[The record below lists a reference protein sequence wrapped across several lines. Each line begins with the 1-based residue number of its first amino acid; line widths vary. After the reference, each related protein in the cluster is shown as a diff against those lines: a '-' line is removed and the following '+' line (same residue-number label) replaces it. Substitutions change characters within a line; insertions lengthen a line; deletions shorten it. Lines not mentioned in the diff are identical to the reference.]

1 MLSGSVAAARYSL
14 AESILTLGG
23 EPTTHVADC
32 NRIITHAHDDDE
44 STIDAR
50 EYQLRMRSAALHLE
64 LHRLQRAAR
73 DAPCEMFGGRFMSAL
88 HVTAF
93 VLDLVG
99 RINASL
105 LRERALRASIVEWTW
120 RGTYRVALAN
130 AEWAFGMIGR
140 DPELC
145 RLLAIGARA
154 DSDALRTSCQMIGL
168 LIGAQVDPGECGA
181 HAATICCGGL
191 RTVKER

>member
-1 MLSGSVAAARYSL
+1 MQG
-14 AESILTLGG
+14 E
-23 EPTTHVADC
+23 EPTTRVAGC
-32 NRIITHAHDDDE
+32 NRSVTDALDADV

-64 LHRLQRAAR
+64 LHRLQRAAT
-73 DAPCEMFGGRFMSAL
+73 DAPSEMFGGRFASAL
-88 HVTAF
+88 HVSAF

-105 LRERALRASIVEWTW
+105 LRERALRASIVERTW
-120 RGTYRVALAN
+120 RATYRIALAN

-140 DPELC
+140 EPELY

-168 LIGAQVDPGECGA
+168 LIGAPVGPGERGA
-181 HAATICCGGL
+181 HAATICCGSL
-191 RTVKER
+191 RTMEER